1 MTDYSAKEMAYR
13 EKLISE
19 IEDLLNEISNMKE
32 ETPRPK
38 LSLVREE

>member
-1 MTDYSAKEMAYR
+1 MTEYDAKEMAYR

-19 IEDLLNEISNMKE
+19 IESLVSELQEDLPK
-32 ETPRPK
+32 PK

>member
-1 MTDYSAKEMAYR
+1 MTEYDIKEMAYR

-19 IEDLLNEISNMKE
+19 IEGLIAELQEDLP
-32 ETPRPK
+32 TPKPK